1 MWLLTYN
8 FYYMFGSSLN
18 TKTAVS
24 LIHITFGV
32 FTAVN
37 MKMAFFWDVTP
48 CSFVCLWY
56 RVGTSTGKSN
66 WCLVTSP
73 RTMSYLN
80 FILHWIFC
88 HPLFPSE
95 LLLSPPFHLNP
106 CSKSLIN
113 ITAIFSAT
121 IALCTAPVCVCL
133 PYVLSYVTYFSA
145 QKMEALVSSKILVP
159 SYQTTISY
167 PRRK

>member
-24 LIHITFGV
+24 LIHMTFGV

-80 FILHWIFC
+80 FVLYPALNLFSPPFPFRTTFITS
-88 HPLFPSE
+88 FPSE
-95 LLLSPPFHLNP
+95 SLLKISYQHYSHFQCHYRPLHSP
-106 CSKSLIN
+106 SL
-113 ITAIFSAT
+113 
-121 IALCTAPVCVCL
+121 CL
-133 PYVLSYVTYFSA
+133 PSIGAFLCDLLFCP
-145 QKMEALVSSKILVP
+145 EDGG
-159 SYQTTISY
+159 ISFLQDIGT
-167 PRRK
+167 